1 MKKEKR
7 RIGRPPKPPGEK
19 YTTPQRQLG
28 RVTDDDWDLLLTAAR
43 EAGKPFTQWAV
54 QILLRNARRQLNQK

>member
-1 MKKEKR
+1 MKKKTR

-28 RVTDDDWDLLLTAAR
+28 RVTDDDWNLLLTAAK